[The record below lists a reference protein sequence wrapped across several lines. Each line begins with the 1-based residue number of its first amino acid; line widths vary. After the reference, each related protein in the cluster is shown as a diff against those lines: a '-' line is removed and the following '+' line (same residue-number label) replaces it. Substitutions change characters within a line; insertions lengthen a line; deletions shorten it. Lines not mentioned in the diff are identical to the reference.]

1 MFHFELCYL
10 QACTCCFHPVTTFHF
25 KCTQILLLYVIQS
38 MPLCLSALFT
48 RFLFFVCL
56 AQLIFPSAQIRF
68 VVKWMFS
75 IIETHSQT
83 YTHTLTHIL
92 NAWMLSFLCLM
103 LSAVSNY
110 ESAALWEKLFT
121 DEFIWCANLCPL
133 IKELIWIMVISLI
146 FSLSLLLTLPQGR
159 DGIKGD
165 QGIAGLVG
173 PQGPIGPPGVP
184 GNVGPPGPVRLCCA
198 NVWI

>member
-1 MFHFELCYL
+1 MAKWLNVLKC
-10 QACTCCFHPVTTFHF
+10 CCFLWFSPCHYAS
-25 KCTQILLLYVIQS
+25 ILF
-38 MPLCLSALFT
+38 ALFT
-48 RFLFFVCL
+48 RFLLFVCL

-83 YTHTLTHIL
+83 YTHTTHTHKHTLTRIL
-92 NAWMLSFLCLM
+92 NVWMLFFLCLM

-133 IKELIWIMVISLI
+133 IKKLICIMVISLI
-146 FSLSLLLTLPQGR
+146 SLPLSLSLSVSR
-159 DGIKGD
+159 SS
-165 QGIAGLVG
+165 G
-173 PQGPIGPPGVP
+173 PRWVERWSGHCRNYWASRSHWTPWSSWKCWTT
-184 GNVGPPGPVRLCCA
+184 RTCA
-198 NVWI
+198 FVFVHMFDFK